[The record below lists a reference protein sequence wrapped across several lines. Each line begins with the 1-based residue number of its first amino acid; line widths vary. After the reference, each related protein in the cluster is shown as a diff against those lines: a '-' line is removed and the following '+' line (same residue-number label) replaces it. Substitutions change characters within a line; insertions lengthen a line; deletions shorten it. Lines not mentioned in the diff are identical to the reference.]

1 MKKKIIISIAILALA
16 VAIIAVVYT
25 WTGKKGAVIHTTGI
39 IQGIEVNLSPKISG
53 RISEI
58 CCNEGGTIKAG
69 QIAIRLESEDLE
81 ASVDQA
87 KAGVD
92 RAKADI
98 KVSESAIES
107 SKANIKSA
115 EADIKTAE
123 SDVEK
128 AKVNMELA
136 KIEIDRSE
144 ELYKKNYVSKES
156 LDLALTT
163 HNSAIAD
170 YASSKSR
177 LTSVSARRDSAV
189 AQLSTAESQLKSAMA
204 NLKQAEANLAYN
216 KAKLADT
223 VITSP
228 ISGAA
233 VFKSL
238 EKGET
243 VSPGVTI
250 LTIVDL
256 ADLYVRVDLD
266 ETMVDNISLNS
277 EAIIRTVGTP
287 QRTFK
292 GKVYEIGRYAEFA
305 TQRDV
310 TRGRQDIKTFR
321 VKVRFGDTGGVL
333 KPGMT
338 VEVEIPKKS

>member
-1 MKKKIIISIAILALA
+1 MKKRIIIFAVILLIA
-16 VAIIAVVYT
+16 VAIIAAVNT
-25 WTGKKGAVIHTTGI
+25 LKGKKAEGIQTTGI
-39 IQGIEVNLSPKISG
+39 VEGTEVNLSPKISG
-53 RISEI
+53 RISGI
-58 CCNEGGTIKAG
+58 CCNEGETIKAG
-69 QIAIRLESEDLE
+69 QIAVRLESEDLK

-87 KAGVD
+87 RAGVEK
-92 RAKADI
+92 AHADI

-107 SKANIKSA
+107 SKANIKST

-128 AKVNMELA
+128 TKVQMELA
-136 KIEIDRSE
+136 KTEMDRSQ
-144 ELYKKNYVSKES
+144 ELYRKNFVSKES
-156 LDLALTT
+156 VDVAVTNY
-163 HNSAIAD
+163 NSSAAD
-170 YASSKSR
+170 YESAKSR
-177 LTSVSARRDSAV
+177 LIAAYSRRDSAL
-189 AQLSTAESQLKSAMA
+189 AQMNTAESQLKSARA

-216 KAKLADT
+216 LAKLADT

-228 ISGAA
+228 ISGAV
-233 VFKSL
+233 VFKAL

-256 ADLYVRVDLD
+256 GDLYARVDLD
-266 ETMVDNISLNS
+266 ETLVDSIAINS
-277 EAIIRTVGTP
+277 EAIIRTMGTP
-287 QRTFK
+287 KKTFK
-292 GKVYEIGRYAEFA
+292 GIVYEIGRYAEFA

-321 VKVRFGDTGGVL
+321 VKVRFGDTGGAL

-338 VEVEIPKKS
+338 VEIEMPKKS

>member
-1 MKKKIIISIAILALA
+1 MKKKIIISVAILALA
-16 VAIIAVVYT
+16 VAIIAIIYT
-25 WTGKKGAVIHTTGI
+25 WTGKKAEVIHTTGI
-39 IQGIEVNLSPKISG
+39 IEGIEVNLSPKISG

-58 CCNEGGTIKAG
+58 CCNEGDKIKAG
-69 QIAIRLESEDLE
+69 QIAVRLDSEDLA

-87 KAGVD
+87 KAGVE
-92 RAKADI
+92 RANADI

-107 SKANIKSA
+107 AKANSKSA
-115 EADIKTAE
+115 EADIKSAE

-128 AKVNMELA
+128 AKVAMELA
-136 KIEIDRSE
+136 KTEMDRSE
-144 ELYKKNYVSKES
+144 ELYRKNYVSKES
-156 LDLALTT
+156 LDLALSTY
-163 HNSAIAD
+163 NSAVAD

-177 LTSVSARRDSAV
+177 LTSVSAKRDSAI
-189 AQLSTAESQLKSAMA
+189 AQLSTAESQRKSATA
-204 NLKQAEANLAYN
+204 NLKQAEANLAYS

-228 ISGAA
+228 LSGAV
-233 VFKSL
+233 VFKAL

-277 EAIIRTVGTP
+277 EATIRTVGTP
-287 QRTFK
+287 QKTVK
-292 GKVYEIGRYAEFA
+292 GSVYEIGRYAEFA

>member
-1 MKKKIIISIAILALA
+1 MKKKIIITIAILALS
-16 VAIIAVVYT
+16 VAIIALVYT
-25 WTGKKGAVIHTTGI
+25 WTGKKAEVIHTTGI
-39 IQGIEVNLSPKISG
+39 IEGIEVNLSPKISG

-58 CCNEGGTIKAG
+58 CCNEGDKIKAG
-69 QIAIRLESEDLE
+69 QMAIRLESEDLE
-81 ASVDQA
+81 ASVVQA

-92 RAKADI
+92 KANADV

-115 EADIKTAE
+115 EADIKAAE

-128 AKVNMELA
+128 AKVTMELA
-136 KIEIDRSE
+136 KIEMDRSE

-156 LDLALTT
+156 LDLAVTT
-163 HNSAIAD
+163 YNAAVAD

-177 LTSVSARRDSAV
+177 LTSLSAKRDSAI
-189 AQLSTAESQLKSAMA
+189 AQLSTAESQLKSAVA

-216 KAKLADT
+216 QAKLADT
-223 VITSP
+223 MITSP
-228 ISGAA
+228 ISGAV
-233 VFKSL
+233 VFKAL

-256 ADLYVRVDLD
+256 ADLYVRADLD
-266 ETMVDNISLNS
+266 ETMVDNIALNS
-277 EAIIRTVGTP
+277 EAIIRTVGNP
-287 QRTFK
+287 EKTFK

-305 TQRDV
+305 TQTDV

-338 VEVEIPKKS
+338 VKVEILKKS

>member
-1 MKKKIIISIAILALA
+1 MKTRIIVSAAILLIA
-16 VAIIAVVYT
+16 VAIIAIIY
-25 WTGKKGAVIHTTGI
+25 TGKGKKAEAIHTTGI
-39 IQGIEVNLSPKISG
+39 IEGTEVNLSPKISG

-58 CCNEGGTIKAG
+58 CCDEGDTIKAG
-69 QIAIRLESEDLE
+69 QVAIKLESEDLR

-87 KAGVD
+87 RAGVE
-92 RAKADI
+92 RAHADI

-115 EADIKTAE
+115 EADTNTAE

-128 AKVNMELA
+128 AKVQLELA
-136 KIEIDRSE
+136 KIEMDRSG
-144 ELYKKNYVSKES
+144 ELYKKNFVSKES
-156 LDLALTT
+156 VDVAVTA
-163 HNSAIAD
+163 HNASVAD

-177 LTSVSARRDSAV
+177 LTSASSRKDSAV
-189 AQLSTAESQLKSAMA
+189 AQLSTSESQLKSAGA
-204 NLKQAEANLAYN
+204 NLKQSEANLAYSL
-216 KAKLADT
+216 AKLADT
-223 VITSP
+223 LITSP
-228 ISGAA
+228 ISGVV
-233 VFKSL
+233 VFKAL

-256 ADLYVRVDLD
+256 EDLYVRVDLD
-266 ETMVDNISLNS
+266 ETLVDSIALNS

-287 QRTFK
+287 KKTFK
-292 GKVYEIGRYAEFA
+292 GTVYEIGRYAEFA

-321 VKVRFGDTGGVL
+321 VKVRFGDTGGAL

>member
-1 MKKKIIISIAILALA
+1 MKKKIIISIAILALT
-16 VAIIAVVYT
+16 VVIIAVVYT
-25 WTGKKGAVIHTTGI
+25 WTGKKAEVIHTTGI
-39 IQGIEVNLSPKISG
+39 IEGIEVNLSPKISG

-58 CCNEGGTIKAG
+58 CCNEGDKIKSG

-92 RAKADI
+92 KANTDI
-98 KVSESAIES
+98 KVCESAIES

-123 SDVEK
+123 SAVEK
-128 AKVNMELA
+128 AKVQMELA
-136 KIEIDRSE
+136 KIEMDRSE

-163 HNSAIAD
+163 HNAALAD
-170 YASSKSR
+170 YASSKSQ

-204 NLKQAEANLAYN
+204 DLKQAEANLAYN

-223 VITSP
+223 VIKSP
-228 ISGAA
+228 ISGAV

-266 ETMVDNISLNS
+266 ETMVDNIALDS

-287 QRTFK
+287 PRTFK

-305 TQRDV
+305 TQTDV

-321 VKVRFGDTGGVL
+321 VKVRFDDTGGVL

-338 VEVEIPKKS
+338 VKVEIPKKL

>member
-1 MKKKIIISIAILALA
+1 MKIKIIISIAILALA
-16 VAIIAVVYT
+16 VTIIAVVYT
-25 WTGKKGAVIHTTGI
+25 WTGEKANVIHTTGI
-39 IQGIEVNLSPKISG
+39 IEGIEVNLSSKISG
-53 RISEI
+53 KISEL
-58 CCNEGGTIKAG
+58 CCDEGDTIKAG
-69 QIAIRLESEDLE
+69 QIAIKLEGEDLR

-87 KAGVD
+87 RAGVE
-92 RAKADI
+92 RAHADI

-128 AKVNMELA
+128 AKVKMELA
-136 KIEIDRSE
+136 KIEMERSE

-163 HNSAIAD
+163 HNSAVAD
-170 YASSKSR
+170 YASSKSQ

-216 KAKLADT
+216 KAKLADS

-228 ISGAA
+228 ISGAV
-233 VFKSL
+233 VFKAL

-266 ETMVDNISLNS
+266 ETMVDNIALNS

-321 VKVRFGDTGGVL
+321 VKMRFGDTGGVL

>member
-1 MKKKIIISIAILALA
+1 MKKKRIISIAILLIA

-25 WTGKKGAVIHTTGI
+25 WTGKKAEVIHTTGI
-39 IQGIEVNLSPKISG
+39 IEGIEVNLSPKISG

-58 CCNEGGTIKAG
+58 CCNEGDKIKAG
-69 QIAIRLESEDLE
+69 QVAIRLESEDLE
-81 ASVDQA
+81 ASVNQA
-87 KAGVD
+87 RAGVE
-92 RAKADI
+92 RANADI
-98 KVSESAIES
+98 MVSESAIES

-128 AKVNMELA
+128 AKVQMELA
-136 KIEIDRSE
+136 KIEMDRSE

-163 HNSAIAD
+163 HNVSVAD

-177 LTSVSARRDSAV
+177 LTSAFSRRDSAI
-189 AQLSTAESQLKSAMA
+189 AQLSTAESQLQSGRA

-228 ISGAA
+228 ISGAV
-233 VFKSL
+233 VFKAL

-250 LTIVDL
+250 LTIVVL
-256 ADLYVRVDLD
+256 EDLYVRVDLD
-266 ETMVDNISLNS
+266 ETLVDNIALNS

-287 QRTFK
+287 QKTFK
-292 GKVYEIGRYAEFA
+292 GTVYEIGRYAEFA

-321 VKVRFGDTGGVL
+321 VKVRFGGTGGVL

-338 VEVEIPKKS
+338 VEVKIPKKS